1 MKTLQTEEIGILADF
16 LRSSAAVAQ
25 IVAADV
31 NAGLVDKD
39 KLLNALE
46 SLDKR
51 EAAIKKML
59 GGE

>member
-25 IVAADV
+25 LAAS
-31 NAGLVDKD
+31 NINTGLVDRE
-39 KLLNALE
+39 KLLSALE

-51 EAAIKKML
+51 EAAVKKML
-59 GGE
+59 GVG